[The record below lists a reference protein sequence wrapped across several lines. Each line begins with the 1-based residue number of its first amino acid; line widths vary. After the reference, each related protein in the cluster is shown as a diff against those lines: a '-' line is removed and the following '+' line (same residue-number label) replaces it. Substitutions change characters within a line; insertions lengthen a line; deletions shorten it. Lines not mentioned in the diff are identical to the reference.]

1 MRGSTLGIVEEST
14 SDRVAPGDY
23 VMPSGSGWQTYS
35 VCHAS
40 ALRPVRRREG
50 VPLTAYLSVL
60 GLTGVTA
67 YFGITDICQ
76 PREGDVLVVSAAA
89 GAVGSVAGQLAKIM
103 GCRVIGIAGGPDK
116 CRWIVDELGFDGA
129 VDYKSENVAD
139 ALDRLC
145 PDGIDINFENVGGTI
160 MDAVFSRLKTHG
172 RMALC
177 GMISAYNQD
186 GPLAGPSDFGRIL
199 MHRLMVRGFVVIDY
213 YPQMQKALADLETWV
228 AEGRLK
234 WKDHVIDGLDQAPSA
249 LQKLFSG
256 DHDGKLVVRVSD
268 GD

>member
-1 MRGSTLGIVEEST
+1 
-14 SDRVAPGDY
+14 
-23 VMPSGSGWQTYS
+23 
-35 VCHAS
+35 
-40 ALRPVRRREG
+40 
-50 VPLTAYLSVL
+50 
-60 GLTGVTA
+60 
-67 YFGITDICQ
+67 
-76 PREGDVLVVSAAA
+76 
-89 GAVGSVAGQLAKIM
+89 
-103 GCRVIGIAGGPDK
+103 
-116 CRWIVDELGFDGA
+116 
-129 VDYKSENVAD
+129 
-139 ALDRLC
+139 
-145 PDGIDINFENVGGTI
+145 
-160 MDAVFSRLKTHG
+160 
-172 RMALC
+172 MALC